1 MKGASVSWKWR
12 VACGLGLVLAIFALG
27 RIVCIWFADASR
39 AFIGPD
45 GNVTSTDAPVF
56 AWTPLVWPAA
66 AFLAGMTIAWACD
79 ATVGRLRSLVGAG
92 LAAFGLFYGL
102 AVVVALFLGM
112 EGLFGLV
119 GYHGGVEVWSPTR
132 KAMHWCPF
140 ALLLGVVLF
149 AGGRTVWRR
158 RQLKKQAR

>member
-1 MKGASVSWKWR
+1 MSWKWR

-45 GNVTSTDAPVF
+45 GNVTSTNAPVL
-56 AWTPLVWPAA
+56 AWTPLVWPIA

-79 ATVGRLRSLVGAG
+79 ATVGRLRSLMGAS

-102 AVVVALFLGM
+102 AVLVAFFFDM
-112 EGLFGLV
+112 EGLFGLL
-119 GYHGGVEVWSPTR
+119 GYHGGAEAWSPTR
-132 KAMHWCPF
+132 KAMYWCPF

-149 AGGRTVWRR
+149 AGGRTVRR
-158 RQLKKQAR
+158 RRGQAKERVG